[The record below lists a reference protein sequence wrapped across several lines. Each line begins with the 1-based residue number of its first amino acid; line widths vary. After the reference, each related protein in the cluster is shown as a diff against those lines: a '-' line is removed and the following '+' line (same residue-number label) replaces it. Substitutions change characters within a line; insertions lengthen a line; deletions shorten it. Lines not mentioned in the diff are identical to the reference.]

1 MCWKCT
7 VHKRA
12 GFTQLLKRVVKEY
25 CLLDVLMG
33 LGKGGREGGDDRLCS
48 GLGCVEVY
56 ILKGDFKL
64 PFSF

>member
-1 MCWKCT
+1 VCWKCN

-33 LGKGGREGGDDRLCS
+33 LGKGGREGGGMIGYAVGWDVLRFT
-48 GLGCVEVY
+48 Y
-56 ILKGDFKL
+56 
-64 PFSF
+64 